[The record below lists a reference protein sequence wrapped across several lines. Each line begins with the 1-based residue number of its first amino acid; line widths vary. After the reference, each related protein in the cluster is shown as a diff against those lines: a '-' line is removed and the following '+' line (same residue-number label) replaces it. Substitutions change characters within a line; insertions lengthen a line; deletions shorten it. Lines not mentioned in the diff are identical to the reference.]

1 MTRAERV
8 GRWLRAAREKR
19 GLSRAAAARL
29 VGKEMSAIY
38 RYETGASQPDWDTLW
53 AMCRVYKVRV
63 RDVVDPVKP
72 PKAIKTKTIAA

>member
-1 MTRAERV
+1 
-8 GRWLRAAREKR
+8 
-19 GLSRAAAARL
+19 